1 MENNNQ
7 SSDKTY
13 LTYTLF
19 LKQYLKDKSIFFND
33 FKNMNALEFKQKYN
47 LDKNELNLEVIQEYK
62 TNHKEDYE
70 REKEEYMK
78 KQREKHEAQKKQQEI
93 RKEEIIKMVIRQTDY
108 NYDHAKQLLK
118 DNDYNY
124 IDLIRDYVSNK
135 NYKDRLQENINM
147 ENKKSINQKIYQE
160 IRNFMDNSDDNVR
173 I

>member
-7 SSDKTY
+7 SSDETY

-33 FKNMNALEFKQKYN
+33 FKNMNALEFKKKYN
-47 LDKNELNLEVIQEYK
+47 LDKNELNLEAIQEYK

-70 REKEEYMK
+70 REKEEYIK
-78 KQREKHEAQKKQQEI
+78 KQREKHETQKKQQEI

-108 NYDHAKQLLK
+108 NYDDAKQLLE

-124 IDLIRDYVSNK
+124 IDVIRDYVSNK
-135 NYKDRLQENINM
+135 NYKDRLQKDINM

-160 IRNFMDNSDDNVR
+160 IRNFMDKSADNVR